1 MSWQTGIAADDPTQ
15 RCRTPRKQ
23 PHIAV
28 TSRSENLMSK
38 SRLSVSACVLALA
51 FTAPA
56 FAQAQSPTRVG
67 GLTCDTGPRVGLIVG
82 SRQRMTCVFR
92 SNTGQEYRYAG
103 RITRLG
109 LDVGIT
115 GGGRLFWGVFAPTS
129 HIGPGAL
136 RGRYVGVS
144 GNASLGV
151 GLGAN
156 VLVGGS
162 HRTISLQPLS
172 VEGQLGVNLALGVAG
187 LTLH

>member
-1 MSWQTGIAADDPTQ
+1 
-15 RCRTPRKQ
+15 
-23 PHIAV
+23 
-28 TSRSENLMSK
+28 MSK
-38 SRLSVSACVLALA
+38 SRLSVGACVLMLA

-56 FAQAQSPTRVG
+56 FAQTQQPVRAG
-67 GLTCDTGPRVGLIVG
+67 GLTCDTGPRVGLLIG
-82 SRQRMTCVFR
+82 SKQRMACVFR
-92 SNTGQEYRYAG
+92 SNTGQEYRYTG

-109 LDVGIT
+109 LDVGVT

-172 VEGQLGVNLALGVAG
+172 VEGQLGINLALGVAG
-187 LTLH
+187 LTLQ